1 MSNDGVKSATEGRS
15 VEDSEIGERCHGPVE
30 CLSRR
35 QRHSGGRVN
44 REEPRIEGIAKSESG
59 E

>member
-1 MSNDGVKSATEGRS
+1 MSYDGVQSATQGRS
-15 VEDSEIGERCHGPVE
+15 VEVREVGERCHGPVE

-35 QRHSGGRVN
+35 QRHSGGRVD
-44 REEPRIEGIAKSESG
+44 REEPRIEGIAKGESG